1 MIAVIATLR
10 VKNGMTQEFESLFG
24 QLATQVRANESG
36 NVAYQLS
43 RSRTEADTYKV
54 LEVYRDEEA
63 LDAHRTSEH
72 FKSAG
77 PGLGSVLNGRPDVE
91 VLDAIG

>member
-1 MIAVIATLR
+1 MIGLIATLR
-10 VKNGMTQEFESLFG
+10 VKDGMTQEFETLFG

-36 NVAYQLS
+36 NLVYQLC

-63 LDAHRTSEH
+63 VEAHRASEH
-72 FKSAG
+72 FRGS
-77 PGLGSVLNGRPDVE
+77 GLGPMLNGRPDVE